1 MSKQF
6 IDQKKPHYFGHSWN
20 SAPSPLSPKNTVIHA
35 KRITVL
41 IFFPSL
47 FRIMAAVPQN
57 NLQEQ
62 LERHSARKLNN
73 KLNLSKPKPS

>member
-1 MSKQF
+1 MSPVLNVKTVF
-6 IDQKKPHYFGHSWN
+6 CPKKSLITLGTVGTVNIVINAKHVIPLIF
-20 SAPSPLSPKNTVIHA
+20 SPL
-35 KRITVL
+35 
-41 IFFPSL
+41 F

-73 KLNLSKPKPS
+73 KLSLSKPKSS